1 MGREGPWDGLE
12 RFSFSG
18 ASPPGVTPPSRH
30 RPYERGVRPRAPM
43 KKEERVAG
51 IEPALVHVLDCAK
64 TELNRVE

>member
-1 MGREGPWDGLE
+1 
-12 RFSFSG
+12 
-18 ASPPGVTPPSRH
+18 
-30 RPYERGVRPRAPM
+30 M